1 MSTSVTVLS
10 YNVSFEAMTNKSN
23 PKFSAARLGKKC
35 VPTKHNPRLTICA
48 EYMAHTIDKAATRAK
63 GSSLDFVAI
72 QEASRWDELQKAA
85 IKSLAN
91 MGSFGSIQGYTEI
104 VTFYDM
110 SKYRLDKK
118 HSDGYN
124 TERPFQILVFKNTL
138 DTSGTIFINTHNPH
152 PSEMPQSR
160 FNFSDMD
167 THLSKAITSMH
178 LSDAEKAYRI
188 IIAGDFNETGWYE
201 ISQNVQ
207 RSWAPFSNAGITTT
221 VSIGDPV
228 YTCCKGD
235 GEWKDHKTGALAEGH
250 RGGDYIFDSKA
261 IANIKIP
268 IGYKPLKLQSDHLP
282 VVAVL

>member
-1 MSTSVTVLS
+1 MSTAVTVLS
-10 YNVSFEAMTNKSN
+10 YNVSFEAMANKSN

-48 EYMAHTIDKAATRAK
+48 ENMAHTIDKVAARAP

-85 IKSLAN
+85 VKSLAN

-104 VTFYDM
+104 VTFYDT

-118 HSDGYN
+118 HFDGYN
-124 TERPFQILVFKNTL
+124 KERPFQILVLKNVA

-152 PSEMPQSR
+152 PREMPQTR
-160 FNFSDMD
+160 FNLSDMEV
-167 THLSKAITSMH
+167 HLSKAITSMN
-178 LSDAEKAYRI
+178 LSDAEKTYRI

-201 ISQNVQ
+201 ISQNIQ

-228 YTCCKGD
+228 YSCCQGD
-235 GEWKDHKTGALAEGH
+235 GEWKDHKTGALAIGG

-261 IANIKIP
+261 TANIKVP

>member
-1 MSTSVTVLS
+1 MSTPITVLS

-48 EYMAHTIDKAATRAK
+48 ENMAHTIDNVATRVPGA
-63 GSSLDFVAI
+63 SIDFVAV
-72 QEASRWDELQKAA
+72 QEASRWRELQKAA
-85 IKSLAN
+85 VKSLAN
-91 MGSFGSIQGYTEI
+91 MRSFGSIQGYTEM

-110 SKYRLDKK
+110 NKYNLDKE
-118 HSDGYN
+118 HAGGYN
-124 TERPFQILVFKNTL
+124 TERPFQILVFKNIL
-138 DTSGTIFINTHNPH
+138 DASGIIFINTHNPH

-167 THLSKAITSMH
+167 THLSKAITAMN

-201 ISQNVQ
+201 ISQNVK
-207 RSWAPFSNAGITTT
+207 RSWAPFSTAGITTT
-221 VSIGDPV
+221 VSIGDPI
-228 YTCCKGD
+228 YSCCMPD
-235 GEWKDHKTGALAEGH
+235 GEWKDHRTGALAEGH
-250 RGGDYIFDSKA
+250 RGGDYIFDSHA
-261 IANIKIP
+261 AANIKLP

-282 VVAVL
+282 VVAML